1 MKYSYTHLDDF
12 FKLTTWD
19 EDIKGPFGLQPPP
32 GDWASFKGRIDEL
45 NASCPPGESVRVI
58 YAARHGQAEHNI
70 LGEKYNM
77 QIDEAQI
84 KYPILDPA
92 LTPLGRSQAAAV
104 SQALQREIG
113 RGMPKPQKWFTS
125 PLLRPGETVGI
136 EWGWMFGGVTEGDR
150 GGGVPAVVVENL
162 REHLHVHECDARS
175 PLAKLKPL
183 FPSFIYSPDMT
194 DEDALWQ
201 PGSVRGRETEEE
213 LVERLGRAAE
223 ECLDKS
229 AGATYLSFT
238 AHSGALRGLHAALGV
253 PFQEMDVGEMK
264 VIVLRVKE
272 VA

>member
-1 MKYSYTHLDDF
+1 
-12 FKLTTWD
+12 
-19 EDIKGPFGLQPPP
+19 
-32 GDWASFKGRIDEL
+32 
-45 NASCPPGESVRVI
+45 
-58 YAARHGQAEHNI
+58 
-70 LGEKYNM
+70 
-77 QIDEAQI
+77 
-84 KYPILDPA
+84 
-92 LTPLGRSQAAAV
+92 
-104 SQALQREIG
+104 
-113 RGMPKPQKWFTS
+113 MPKPQKWFTS

-150 GGGVPAVVVENL
+150 GGGVPAVVVEVSPRRVFRPTLRTRTSVPPTLPPRIPDPLASEAQGVYHQRYGETPLTPPQNL

-229 AGATYLSFT
+229 AGATCECFV
-238 AHSGALRGLHAALGV
+238 LGV
-253 PFQEMDVGEMK
+253 SSTR
-264 VIVLRVKE
+264 LRTR
-272 VA
+272 ASA